1 MTPPRRIAGARDLFS
16 QALSEV
22 PNRPEVV
29 SLSIRPEVRGFF
41 DARTDSVQ
49 YVVSDPTSPRCAII
63 DPVLD
68 FDEKSGSTA
77 TRSADAILDY
87 VRRRGFTIDWIL
99 DTHPHADHFSAA
111 GYLKDVTGAPTA
123 IGERVVE
130 VQRLWKALYNL
141 PDSFPTDGSPW
152 DHLFA
157 DGESFRLG
165 GLQGSVIFSPGHT
178 LASITYLIGDAAFV
192 HDTLFMPDGGTAR
205 ADFPGGDAHQ
215 LWQSIQR
222 ILSRTRR
229 ASSPD
234 TTTSRRP
241 APGVGK
247 HRCSTEGGKCPREGP
262 GRGKFREAP
271 DGARPDLA
279 NAEADLVR
287 PAGQHR
293 RRAASG
299 TGK

>member
-1 MTPPRRIAGARDLFS
+1 MRLPYNLRFMKVNIVLSIMTWNRSDRRVQQCRQTRSLVMTPPRRIAGARDLFS

-123 IGERVVE
+123 IGERVVD
-130 VQRLWKALYNL
+130 VQRLWKATSNL
-141 PDSFPTDGSPW
+141 
-152 DHLFA
+152 
-157 DGESFRLG
+157 ESLLICR
-165 GLQGSVIFSPGHT
+165 QCCEKTHRVPG
-178 LASITYLIGDAAFV
+178 I
-192 HDTLFMPDGGTAR
+192 
-205 ADFPGGDAHQ
+205 
-215 LWQSIQR
+215 
-222 ILSRTRR
+222 
-229 ASSPD
+229 
-234 TTTSRRP
+234 
-241 APGVGK
+241 
-247 HRCSTEGGKCPREGP
+247 
-262 GRGKFREAP
+262 REATAALEYFLWVRSALP
-271 DGARPDLA
+271 RSKQSLNRCADLA
-279 NAEADLVR
+279 TNA
-287 PAGQHR
+287 
-293 RRAASG
+293 
-299 TGK
+299 